1 MKKVKLFFF
10 TGAGVS
16 AESGLQT
23 FRNSPDG
30 LWNNYKIEEVCTP
43 EAWKKNPALVLEFY
57 NHRRQQCKEAKP
69 NKAHELIAELENNFD
84 VTVVTQNVDNLH
96 ERAGSS
102 RVIHLHGELMKS
114 RSSSHAALIY
124 SCHDDLKMGE
134 VCEKG
139 SQLRPHIVWFGEM
152 LDDENLYQAVSE
164 ASSCNVC
171 VIIGSSL
178 QVSPAN
184 QIPSFIPQQS
194 QLVIIDPEELEAQFN
209 ANRSV
214 YHIRKGASAGM
225 QQLYESLMKTIN

>member
-1 MKKVKLFFF
+1 MKKIKLFFF

-43 EAWKKNPALVLEFY
+43 QAWEKNPALVLEFY
-57 NHRRQQCKEAKP
+57 NHRRKQCIEAKP
-69 NKAHELIAELENNFD
+69 NRAHELIAELQNNFD

-96 ERAGSS
+96 ERAGSTH
-102 RVIHLHGELMKS
+102 VIHLHGELMKS
-114 RSSSHAALIY
+114 RSTSDATLIY
-124 SCHDDLKMGE
+124 PCQDEIKIGE

-152 LDDENLYQAVSE
+152 LDDEKVYQAVSA
-164 ASSCNVC
+164 ASACDVC

-184 QIPSFIPQQS
+184 QIPGFIPRQS
-194 QLVIIDPEELEAQFN
+194 RLIIIDPDNLEAEFN
-209 ANRSV
+209 TGRSA
-214 YHIRKGASAGM
+214 YHIRQGAVDGM
-225 QQLYESLMKTIN
+225 QQLYDSLMRTVS